1 MEHEAF
7 WKTLDAAREAA
18 QRAGQS
24 AGEALDAL
32 SAAAR
37 DADLYERY
45 RAGAE
50 YLQKQLGNFRPEV
63 LLILGSGL
71 GFLGDEVE
79 HPAFAEYSAIP
90 YFKHSTAPGHRGR
103 FVFGTLR
110 GKRVAVMQGRMHTYE
125 GWSMADAAQGV
136 RVLRLLGAQTL
147 IVTNAAGGV
156 NMGYHPGDL
165 MVIGD
170 MFSLTAQNPLI
181 GPNLDAFGPRF
192 PDMSCAFDKELRA
205 LAHACAGEQGFALR
219 EGVYAQMTGPTY
231 ETPAEIRMLRTLGAD
246 AVGMSTVPEVVV
258 ARHGGMRVLG
268 VSCITNMAA
277 GILDQPLNH
286 AEVTETAN
294 RVKGQFRALLDA
306 VVEKM

>member
-1 MEHEAF
+1 MDEM
-7 WKTLDAAREAA
+7 KRINDAAEKVLAVC
-18 QRAGQS
+18 GQ
-24 AGEALDAL
+24 
-32 SAAAR
+32 
-37 DADLYERY
+37 
-45 RAGAE
+45 AE
-50 YLQKQLGNFRPEV
+50 IGI
-63 LLILGSGL
+63 ILGSGL
-71 GFLGDEVE
+71 GDY
-79 HPAFAEYSAIP
+79 AEALEDAVKLPYSEIP
-90 YFKHSTAPGHRGR
+90 GFPRSTVAGHAGMWCC
-103 FVFGTLR
+103 GTLH
-110 GKRVAVMQGRMHTYE
+110 GKRVVMMQGRFHYYE
-125 GWSMADAAQGV
+125 GYGMKDVTLPV
-136 RVLRLLGAQTL
+136 RVMQKIGVKTL

-156 NMGYHPGDL
+156 NLGYHPGEL

-170 MFSLTAQNPLI
+170 MFSMTAQNPLI

-205 LAHACAGEQGFALR
+205 LAHECANEQGFALR